1 MNQRRQW
8 FFDYFGYTVSSISTT
23 AVCSLQN
30 LRRPYPSRVGK
41 GPLYI
46 MRGLAYLMNMTKL
59 LEKAFEPVRRL
70 PSASQ
75 NQIALAMLSLN
86 GSEGGSA
93 S

>member
-1 MNQRRQW
+1 
-8 FFDYFGYTVSSISTT
+8 
-23 AVCSLQN
+23 
-30 LRRPYPSRVGK
+30 
-41 GPLYI
+41 
-46 MRGLAYLMNMTKL
+46 MNMTKL